1 MDYKKLGDYIEQVE
15 RRNSDLKYGVDN
27 VRGVSNNKQFI
38 PTRANNTGRDLEKF
52 YVISPGEFVYNSR
65 TTRMGDKVGLGY
77 NNTEE
82 TFLTSWNNCAFR
94 VKKDALHLLNPTYLF
109 IFYNRTEFDRYARYH
124 SWGSSTE
131 LFSWDDMCEVEIP
144 IPDVDTQRKYVAI
157 YNGLMKNKKAYEQ
170 SLDDL
175 QLICDTYIEDLI
187 KREEKKSLG
196 EYIQQINERNTD
208 LQISL
213 VRGVSIH
220 KKLIETKANMSGVSL
235 HNYKIVRNRQFV
247 FNPNTSRNG
256 EKISIAILDGE
267 ESLASS
273 AYTVFEVKDA
283 KELLPE
289 YLYLFFKRTEFDRY
303 ARFHSWGSARE
314 TFDWDTMCD
323 VKLPIPDIKTQEAI
337 VTIYLTL
344 ETRKRL
350 NEELKAKI
358 KPLCPVLMRGV
369 VEGNEIH

>member
-1 MDYKKLGDYIEQVE
+1 M
-15 RRNSDLKYGVDN
+15 
-27 VRGVSNNKQFI
+27 
-38 PTRANNTGRDLEKF
+38 
-52 YVISPGEFVYNSR
+52 
-65 TTRMGDKVGLGY
+65 
-77 NNTEE
+77 
-82 TFLTSWNNCAFR
+82 
-94 VKKDALHLLNPTYLF
+94 
-109 IFYNRTEFDRYARYH
+109 
-124 SWGSSTE
+124 
-131 LFSWDDMCEVEIP
+131 
-144 IPDVDTQRKYVAI
+144 
-157 YNGLMKNKKAYEQ
+157 
-170 SLDDL
+170 